1 MLYAMNVQNRKLICA
16 MCKNFIRCEKMV
28 EEFRVVPMEEK
39 SFECELQGCYK
50 FFSKI
55 DDLHAHISCE
65 HEGVF
70 IPKK

>member
-1 MLYAMNVQNRKLICA
+1 
-16 MCKNFIRCEKMV
+16 MCIMFIRCEKMV
-28 EEFRVVPMEEK
+28 EEFKVVPMKEEC
-39 SFECELQGCYK
+39 FECEIQGCYK

-55 DDLHAHISCE
+55 DDLQAHISYE